1 MEVAPQASAPAA
13 VHVALDR
20 VEKRFGGVH
29 AVRGVS
35 LEVRRGEI
43 HALVGENGAG
53 KSTLAKIVAGVH
65 RPTAGRV
72 VVDGREVNYRSP
84 RHALADGIAMIEQE
98 LALLP
103 ARSVIDNVFLSTENS
118 RAGLL
123 RRRQIRA
130 RFAALVERTGFDLDP
145 DRTVGS
151 MRVAEQQK
159 VEIMRAL
166 ARTARLIVMDE
177 PTAPLTPVE
186 AESLYT
192 VMRSLRDEGVT
203 IVFVSHFLSEVIALS
218 DTITVM
224 RDGFHVRTAPAA
236 AETPGSLVEGMLGRS
251 LDSTFPPRPERVGEA
266 PRLEVRGLSA
276 AGRFEDVS
284 FTVNAGEIVGLAGLI
299 GSGRTEIARA
309 IFGADRVDSGEI
321 LVDGEPVSPRSPR
334 QAIGKGIALLPESRK
349 EQGLLMR
356 RSIVENIMLPH
367 LGDVSSG
374 GVLRFG
380 RERREVGA
388 AMESLSVRA
397 AGPRASVDT
406 LSGGNQQKVL
416 FGKWLL
422 RTPRVMIVDE
432 PTRGVD
438 VGAKRAIYELIDEL
452 TAGGTAV
459 LFISSD
465 LEEVLGM
472 AHRIFVMRRG
482 RVAAE
487 FAGRQAERAAV
498 LAAAFGT
505 EGSG

>member
-1 MEVAPQASAPAA
+1 MEVDRKASAPAT

-35 LEVRRGEI
+35 LEIRRGEI

-65 RPTAGRV
+65 LPSAGSV
-72 VVDGREVNYRSP
+72 SVDGREVRYRSP
-84 RHALADGIAMIEQE
+84 RQALADGIAMIDQE

-103 ARSVIDNVFLSTENS
+103 ARSVIDNVFLHSENS
-118 RAGLL
+118 KAGLL
-123 RRRQIRA
+123 RRRQMRE
-130 RFAALVERTGFDLDP
+130 RFAALVERTGFELDP

-151 MRVAEQQK
+151 LRVAEQQK

-186 AESLYT
+186 AESLYA

-203 IVFVSHFLSEVIALS
+203 IVFVSHFLSEVLALS
-218 DTITVM
+218 DVVTVM
-224 RDGFHVRTAPAA
+224 RDGSRVRTSPAA
-236 AETPGSLVEGMLGRS
+236 EETPGSLVEGMLGRS
-251 LDSTFPPRPERVGEA
+251 LDSTFPARPESVRAE
-266 PRLEVRGLSA
+266 PRLEVRGLCGT
-276 AGRFEDVS
+276 GRFEDVS
-284 FTVNAGEIVGLAGLI
+284 FSVHAGEIVGLAGLI
-299 GSGRTEIARA
+299 GSGRTEVARA
-309 IFGADRVDSGEI
+309 IFGADRVDDGEI
-321 LVDGEPVSPRSPR
+321 LLDGEPVSPRSPR
-334 QAIGKGIALLPESRK
+334 QAISRGIALLPESRK

-367 LGDVSSG
+367 LDDVSSG
-374 GVLRFG
+374 GIVRSA
-380 RERREVGA
+380 RERREVVE
-388 AMESLSVRA
+388 AMERLSVRA

-416 FGKWLL
+416 FGKWLI
-422 RTPRVMIVDE
+422 RPPRVMIVDE

-452 TAGGTAV
+452 TASGTAV
-459 LFISSD
+459 LLISSD

-472 AHRIFVMRRG
+472 AHRVLVMRRG
-482 RVAAE
+482 RLAAE
-487 FAGRQAERAAV
+487 FSNEGAERTAV

-505 EGSG
+505 EGRG